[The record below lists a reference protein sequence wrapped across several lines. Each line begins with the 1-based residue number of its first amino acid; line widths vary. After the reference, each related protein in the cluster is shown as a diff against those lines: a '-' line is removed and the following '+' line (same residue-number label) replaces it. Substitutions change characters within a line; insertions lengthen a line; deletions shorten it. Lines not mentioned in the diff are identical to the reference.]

1 MKTAKTPIVMLA
13 FCLLATSGLVAADD
27 DVDAQP
33 IAPASNQRVQ
43 EAIDQR
49 SDTIVRPKVICKRE
63 SQVGTHFRHTVCRTI
78 SQIEDGR
85 ADAEQFLRDEERV
98 QSFGR
103 DTNFS
108 TLPAV
113 DIVDRGTDG

>member
-1 MKTAKTPIVMLA
+1 MKTPIVMLA
-13 FCLLATSGLVAADD
+13 FCLLATPGWVAADN
-27 DVDAQP
+27 DVHAEP
-33 IAPASNQRVQ
+33 IAPASNERVQ

-49 SDTIVRPKVICKRE
+49 SDTIVRPKMICKRE

-85 ADAEQFLRDEERV
+85 ADAEEFLRDAERI
-98 QSFGR
+98 QSFSR

-108 TLPAV
+108 MEPPGDML
-113 DIVDRGTDG
+113 DRGTDG